1 MSQPSRQQAHEK
13 KMWKG
18 KGRKDGAVIYVLCLW
33 GELWTWSVG
42 KFPFCTL
49 CSCLRTRGHRHS
61 RELQDELLS
70 PGTDTAGLPGL
81 GEPCQAARMDPGERR
96 ECVEERKESSAETG
110 GG

>member
-1 MSQPSRQQAHEK
+1 M
-13 KMWKG
+13 
-18 KGRKDGAVIYVLCLW
+18 IYVLCLW